1 MNWSGW
7 IGSFLA
13 SIVRTLVVSFI
24 MFLIG
29 WYLVTK
35 EFPPKASSV
44 KKSFEQIQQLSQLSF
59 KILEQ
64 QKRLQEKKSAGEEIT
79 AEDQA
84 AMAELHKQRAQLG
97 LTMFQPAPPQYA
109 KGLSPEELAV
119 KIEKLEGRL
128 QALEEAA
135 IRARGGTPG
144 APQPGAPQ
152 PGPAPAPAKK

>member
-13 SIVRTLVVSFI
+13 SIARTLVISFV
-24 MFLIG
+24 MFLVG

-35 EFPPKASSV
+35 EFPPKATSV
-44 KKSFEQIQQLSQLSF
+44 KKSFEQLQRFSQLSF

-64 QKRLQEKKSAGEEIT
+64 QRRMQDKKSAGEEAT
-79 AEDQA
+79 PEDLA
-84 AMAELHKQRAQLG
+84 AMQELNKQRALLG
-97 LTMFQPAPPQYA
+97 LSMFQPAPVQYA
-109 KGLSPEELAV
+109 KGNSPEELAV
-119 KIEKLEGRL
+119 KIEKLEGRI

-144 APQPGAPQ
+144 APT
-152 PGPAPAPAKK
+152 APAQNKK